1 MDREEFIE
9 RQTWAADR
17 KLALTSDEED
27 ARERFH
33 QLAIDTYDFLI
44 SAGADFVMAFDPWP
58 ESAGN
63 ALRDPGWGKR
73 GENRRIELSPSLIKH
88 WKEWN
93 RQYVE
98 VRARNPQLELR
109 DLMQDISESNDA
121 SSWPAGYE
129 ARIQDWVDAGDPSA
143 PPPFDDRH
151 AIVKPEFFH
160 RLRELRQLCGGWLYW
175 SNDLGRVVFAP
186 EPEWQRAKAEQERQE
201 AEFKRKW
208 DESCARGE
216 RIVRRT
222 SEVLTGAR
230 EDAVFWAALKQWE
243 LAREAKR
250 PPDPRRPDSR
260 SSASRPLQIAVARQ
274 VSPEERAKSE
284 NPPVDPIFAEFV
296 ARGRTRDDVLTVRDL
311 VVLLRGEMRRELG
324 LDGTLAWPGGP
335 GFGVS

>member
-1 MDREEFIE
+1 
-9 RQTWAADR
+9 
-17 KLALTSDEED
+17 
-27 ARERFH
+27 
-33 QLAIDTYDFLI
+33 
-44 SAGADFVMAFDPWP
+44 
-58 ESAGN
+58 
-63 ALRDPGWGKR
+63 
-73 GENRRIELSPSLIKH
+73 
-88 WKEWN
+88 
-93 RQYVE
+93 
-98 VRARNPQLELR
+98 
-109 DLMQDISESNDA
+109 MQDISESNDA

-129 ARIQDWVDAGDPSA
+129 TRIQDWVDAGDSSA

-250 PPDPRRPDSR
+250 PPDPPRPDSR

-274 VSPEERAKSE
+274 VIPTCTDQNPWARLAGRWVRLPPARQRPRVPLRARWYKSGR
-284 NPPVDPIFAEFV
+284 
-296 ARGRTRDDVLTVRDL
+296 AREV
-311 VVLLRGEMRRELG
+311 
-324 LDGTLAWPGGP
+324 
-335 GFGVS
+335 